1 MENQTCWNHLAK
13 MAIYDN
19 EAFIKLYNH
28 FFTIVYKD
36 IFFKTQSKEISDELI
51 NTIFWKTFNNLEIF
65 DDSKASFYTWIM
77 SITRNEILMYFR
89 SNKKKIEN
97 EVPLEED
104 FEICRESF
112 NEPEEKVLQEEES
125 FKLKAAIQRLNERE
139 QKILTLKYWLDFS
152 NSEIAKTFD
161 ITTENVRVILNR
173 AREKLKKFL
182 SEEN

>member
-1 MENQTCWNHLAK
+1 MDAQIYWNEMAK
-13 MAIYDN
+13 KAINDD
-19 EAFIKLYNH
+19 EAFIELYNH

-36 IFFKTQSKEISDELI
+36 ILFKTQSKEISDELI
-51 NTIFWKTFNNLEIF
+51 NIIFLKIFNNLEIF
-65 DDSKASFYTWIM
+65 DETKASFYTWIM

-89 SNKKKIEN
+89 SNKKTIEN
-97 EVPLEED
+97 EVPFEED
-104 FEICRESF
+104 FEIFGENF

-161 ITTENVRVILNR
+161 ITAENVRVILNR

-182 SEEN
+182 SEEK

>member
-28 FFTIVYKD
+28 FFPIVYKN
-36 IFFKTQSKEISDELI
+36 IFFKTQSEEISDELI

-104 FEICRESF
+104 FELGGEIF
-112 NEPEEKVLQEEES
+112 NEPEEKVLQEEEN
-125 FKLKAAIQRLNERE
+125 FKLKTAIQKLNERE

-182 SEEN
+182 SEEE